1 MNYKVL
7 YRKYRPSTFDEVLG
21 KYNYSKDLDFLSA
34 RLYYGVKEEII
45 PLVIG
50 VKRLGRKR
58 ARALIDTFGEDLRP
72 YSEAQYQKIDGIGP
86 KLAKSI
92 KEFADNY

>member
-1 MNYKVL
+1 M
-7 YRKYRPSTFDEVLG
+7 EVLG

-34 RLYYGVKEEII
+34 RLYYGVKEDII

-58 ARALIDTFGEDLRP
+58 ARALVRTFGEDLRP
-72 YSEAQYQKIDGIGP
+72 YSVKELQKVEGIGP
-86 KLAKSI
+86 KLAESI
-92 KEFADNY
+92 KNFADNY